1 VVSRYQVNFGTET
14 EKRFRI
20 CKTLEIK
27 MKTTWR
33 FLLALSIAVAMS
45 ACKTTEPEPEPVT
58 EPETAPVVVEEATT
72 QAAPD
77 PRDYTSSRAVE
88 NFDNPES
95 LLSKRVIYFDFDKSE
110 VKSEYRA
117 IVAAHAAYISAHGSA
132 RVTLEGHADERGTRE
147 YNLGLGERR
156 GNAVSG
162 LLSAA
167 GAMGSQL
174 DTVSYGEER
183 PVCRVSDENCWWQ
196 NRRVEIV
203 YTAR

>member
-1 VVSRYQVNFGTET
+1 MN
-14 EKRFRI
+14 
-20 CKTLEIK
+20 
-27 MKTTWR
+27 TTWR
-33 FLLALSIAVAMS
+33 FLLALVFAVSIS
-45 ACKTTEPEPEPVT
+45 ACKTTEPETDTAPEVT
-58 EPETAPVVVEEATT
+58 EPEPATEVTTA
-72 QAAPD
+72 AAID
-77 PRDYTSSRAVE
+77 PRDYTDAR
-88 NFDNPES
+88 NFDNSES

-110 VKSEYRA
+110 VKSEYRS
-117 IVAAHAAYISAHGSA
+117 IVAAHAAYVSAHGSA

-156 GNAVSG
+156 GNAISG

>member
-1 VVSRYQVNFGTET
+1 MN
-14 EKRFRI
+14 
-20 CKTLEIK
+20 
-27 MKTTWR
+27 TTWR
-33 FLLALSIAVAMS
+33 LLLALVIAASIS
-45 ACKTTEPEPEPVT
+45 ACKTTEPEAEPVT
-58 EPETAPVVVEEATT
+58 EAEPAPVVEEVTT
-72 QAAPD
+72 AAAPD
-77 PRDYTSSRAVE
+77 PHDYTDSR
-88 NFDNPES
+88 NFDNSES
-95 LLSKRVIYFDFDKSE
+95 LLSKRVIYFDFDRSE

-117 IVAAHAAYISAHGSA
+117 IVAAHASYVSAHGSA
-132 RVTLEGHADERGTRE
+132 RVTLESHADERGTRE

-156 GNAVSG
+156 GNAISG
-162 LLSAA
+162 LMSAA

>member
-1 VVSRYQVNFGTET
+1 MN
-14 EKRFRI
+14 
-20 CKTLEIK
+20 
-27 MKTTWR
+27 TTWR
-33 FLLALSIAVAMS
+33 FLLALVFAVSIS
-45 ACKTTEPEPEPVT
+45 ACKTTEPETDTTADTTESEPATEVT
-58 EPETAPVVVEEATT
+58 TA
-72 QAAPD
+72 AAPD
-77 PRDYTSSRAVE
+77 PRDYTDAR
-88 NFDNPES
+88 NFDNSES

-110 VKSEYRA
+110 VKSEYRS
-117 IVAAHAAYISAHGSA
+117 IVAAHAAYVSAHGSA

-156 GNAVSG
+156 GNAISG

>member
-1 VVSRYQVNFGTET
+1 MN
-14 EKRFRI
+14 
-20 CKTLEIK
+20 
-27 MKTTWR
+27 TTWR
-33 FLLALSIAVAMS
+33 FLLALVFVVSIS
-45 ACKTTEPEPEPVT
+45 ACKTTEPETDTTADTT
-58 EPETAPVVVEEATT
+58 EPEPAAEVTTA
-72 QAAPD
+72 AAPD
-77 PRDYTSSRAVE
+77 PRDYTDAR
-88 NFDNPES
+88 NFDNSES

-110 VKSEYRA
+110 VKSEYRS
-117 IVAAHAAYISAHGSA
+117 IVAAHAAYVSAHGSA

-156 GNAVSG
+156 GNAISG

-174 DTVSYGEER
+174 ETVSYGEER

>member
-1 VVSRYQVNFGTET
+1 MN
-14 EKRFRI
+14 
-20 CKTLEIK
+20 
-27 MKTTWR
+27 TTWR
-33 FLLALSIAVAMS
+33 LLLALVFAVAIS
-45 ACKTTEPEPEPVT
+45 ACKTTEPEPEPVI
-58 EPETAPVVVEEATT
+58 EPEPAPVVEEATT
-72 QAAPD
+72 VAAPD
-77 PRDYTSSRAVE
+77 PHDYSDAR
-88 NFDNPES
+88 NFDNTQS

-110 VKSEYRA
+110 VKAEYRS

-156 GNAVSG
+156 GNAISG

-167 GAMGSQL
+167 GAMGGQL

>member
-1 VVSRYQVNFGTET
+1 MNT
-14 EKRFRI
+14 K
-20 CKTLEIK
+20 
-27 MKTTWR
+27 WR
-33 FLLALSIAVAMS
+33 FLLALVIAAGIS
-45 ACKTTEPEPEPVT
+45 ACKTTEPVAEPVAAPEP
-58 EPETAPVVVEEATT
+58 APAPVVEEATT
-72 QAAPD
+72 MAAPD
-77 PRDYTSSRAVE
+77 ARDYTDAR
-88 NFDNPES
+88 NFDNSES

-110 VKSEYRA
+110 VKSEYRS
-117 IVAAHAAYISAHGSA
+117 IVAAHAAYAAAHPSA

-156 GNAVSG
+156 GNAISG

-167 GAMGSQL
+167 GAMGGQL

>member
-1 VVSRYQVNFGTET
+1 
-14 EKRFRI
+14 
-20 CKTLEIK
+20 

-33 FLLALSIAVAMS
+33 FLLALSIAVAIS

-58 EPETAPVVVEEATT
+58 EPEPAPIVEEPVTT
-72 QAAPD
+72 TPLN
-77 PRDYTSSRAVE
+77 PRDYTSDRAVE

-117 IVAAHAAYISAHGSA
+117 IVAAHAAYISAHRSA

-167 GAMGSQL
+167 GAMGGQL

-183 PVCRVSDENCWWQ
+183 PVCRVSDEGCWSQ

>member
-1 VVSRYQVNFGTET
+1 MNT
-14 EKRFRI
+14 
-20 CKTLEIK
+20 TL
-27 MKTTWR
+27 R
-33 FLLALSIAVAMS
+33 LLLALFIAVAIS
-45 ACKTTEPEPEPVT
+45 ACKTTEPEETTAPET
-58 EPETAPVVVEEATT
+58 TDTAPVKEVTT

-77 PRDYTSSRAVE
+77 PRDYTDAR
-88 NFDNPES
+88 NFDNSNS
-95 LLSKRVIYFDFDKSE
+95 LLSKRVVYFDFDKSE

-117 IVAAHAAYISAHGSA
+117 IVAAHAAYVSANGSA

-156 GNAVSG
+156 GNAISG

-183 PVCRVSDENCWWQ
+183 PVCRVSDDSCWSQ

>member
-1 VVSRYQVNFGTET
+1 MN
-14 EKRFRI
+14 
-20 CKTLEIK
+20 
-27 MKTTWR
+27 TTWR
-33 FLLALSIAVAMS
+33 LLLALVIAVAIS
-45 ACKTTEPEPEPVT
+45 ACKTTEPEETTPEPT
-58 EPETAPVVVEEATT
+58 ETAPVVEEATT
-72 QAAPD
+72 AAAPD
-77 PRDYTSSRAVE
+77 PRDYTDAR
-88 NFDNPES
+88 NFDNSES

-110 VKSEYRA
+110 VKSEYRS
-117 IVAAHAAYISAHGSA
+117 IVAAHAAYVASHGSA

-156 GNAVSG
+156 GNAISG